1 MEEIILSNLA
11 YNEKYARKIVP
22 YLSDELFSNDAQK
35 KTYQMIREYLERY
48 NALPTKEVLY
58 INLENTNDISEQ
70 MFNETKE
77 IIGNLKV
84 DEDTK
89 FDWLIDE
96 TEKFVQDR
104 TITNAIR
111 RSIRILDADTD
122 LTKSAIPGLLQEA
135 LSVSFNTEIG
145 HDFIAD
151 AESRYEKYHQKD
163 KRLRFNLDY
172 FNRITGGGLPTKTLS
187 CIMASTG
194 VGKSLAMCSMAAAN
208 LMDQQNVLY
217 ITLEMAEER
226 IAERI
231 DANLMNTPVQNLVNL
246 SKTEYVKKMAAVSES
261 TKGRLIIKEYPTA
274 SASAEHFRNLL
285 DELRIKKNFVPDA
298 VYIDYINLCMSSRIK
313 IGAGA
318 NSYAYIKAIAEE
330 LRGLAVE
337 YEIPIITAT
346 QANRDAIGSS
356 DVSLTN
362 TSDSIGLPMTVD
374 FMVALIST
382 EELDEENKIMVK
394 QLKNRFGDP
403 GMYRR
408 FFVGVDKS
416 KMRLYDCAN
425 ETQEESPPVM
435 DQGDFNTQNY
445 EPSKFGGFT

>member
-22 YLSDELFSNDAQK
+22 YLSDELFSYDAQK

-70 MFNETKE
+70 MFNDTKE

-145 HDFIAD
+145 HDFVAD
-151 AESRYEKYHQKD
+151 AETRYEIYHQKD
-163 KRLRFNLDY
+163 KKLRFNLDY

-231 DANLMNTPVQNLVNL
+231 DANLMDTPVDGLIDL
-246 SKTEYVKKMAAVSES
+246 TKTEYVKKMAAVSES
-261 TKGRLIIKEYPTA
+261 TKGRFIIKEYPTA

-285 DELRIKKNFVPDA
+285 DELKIKKNFVPDV
-298 VYIDYINLCMSSRIK
+298 VYVDYINLCMSSRIK

-374 FMVALIST
+374 FMVAIIAT
-382 EELDEENKIMVK
+382 EELDEENKFMVK

-403 GMYRR
+403 GKYRR
-408 FFVGVDKS
+408 FFVGVDKA

-425 ETQEESPPVM
+425 EIQEEPPVM
-435 DQGDFNTQNY
+435 DNGDFNTKNY
-445 EPSKFGGFT
+445 EPTKFGGFV

>member
-22 YLSDELFSNDAQK
+22 YLSDELFSYDAQK

-70 MFNETKE
+70 MFNDTKE

-151 AESRYEKYHQKD
+151 AETRYEIYHQKD
-163 KRLRFNLDY
+163 KKLRFNLDY

-231 DANLMNTPVQNLVNL
+231 DANLMDTPVDGLIDL
-246 SKTEYVKKMAAVSES
+246 TKTEYVKKMEAVSES
-261 TKGRLIIKEYPTA
+261 TKGRFIIKEYPTA

-285 DELRIKKNFVPDA
+285 DELKIKKNFVPDV
-298 VYIDYINLCMSSRIK
+298 VYVDYINLCMSSRIK

-374 FMVALIST
+374 FMVAIIAT
-382 EELDEENKIMVK
+382 EELDEENKFMVK

-403 GMYRR
+403 GKYRR

-425 ETQEESPPVM
+425 EIQEEAPVM
-435 DQGDFNTQNY
+435 DNGDFNTQNY
-445 EPSKFGGFT
+445 EPTKFGGFT

>member
-22 YLSDELFSNDAQK
+22 YLSDELFSYDAQK

-58 INLENTNDISEQ
+58 INLENTNNISEQ
-70 MFNETKE
+70 LFNDTKE

-122 LTKSAIPGLLQEA
+122 LTKSAIPGLLQDA

-151 AESRYEKYHQKD
+151 AETRYEKYHQKD

-261 TKGRLIIKEYPTA
+261 TKGRFIIKEYPTA

-285 DELRIKKNFVPDA
+285 DELKIKKNFVPDA

-425 ETQEESPPVM
+425 ETPEEAPVM
-435 DQGDFNTQNY
+435 DQGDFNIQNY
-445 EPSKFGGFT
+445 EPTKFGGFT

>member
-22 YLSDELFSNDAQK
+22 YLSDELFSYDAQK

-70 MFNETKE
+70 MFNDTKE

-145 HDFIAD
+145 HDFVAD
-151 AESRYEKYHQKD
+151 AEARYEIYHQKD
-163 KRLRFNLDY
+163 KKLRFNLDY

-231 DANLMNTPVQNLVNL
+231 DANLMDTPVDGLIDL
-246 SKTEYVKKMAAVSES
+246 TKTEYVKKMAAVSES
-261 TKGRLIIKEYPTA
+261 TKGRFIIKEYPTA

-285 DELRIKKNFVPDA
+285 DELKIKKNFVPDV
-298 VYIDYINLCMSSRIK
+298 VYVDYINLCMSSRIK

-374 FMVALIST
+374 FMVAIIAT
-382 EELDEENKIMVK
+382 EELDEENKFMVK

-403 GMYRR
+403 GKYRR
-408 FFVGVDKS
+408 FFVGVDKA

-425 ETQEESPPVM
+425 EIQEEEAPVM
-435 DQGDFNTQNY
+435 DQGDFNTKNY
-445 EPSKFGGFT
+445 EPTKFLGFT